1 MVLDKNTPLPER
13 IPILLRE
20 QIVTIIS
27 TLSTLLAGIAKIVL
41 SVIGDFGGGGGTG
54 VFPPKDEAALKKGL
68 GRLADAHKRLAG
80 KAVEALDGRPLDS
93 LLSIHGP

>member
-1 MVLDKNTPLPER
+1 M
-13 IPILLRE
+13 
-20 QIVTIIS
+20 
-27 TLSTLLAGIAKIVL
+27 TLEEVEGQVS
-41 SVIGDFGGGGGTG
+41 
-54 VFPPKDEAALKKGL
+54 PPKDEAALKKGL